1 MKNLCFYLKITEK
14 QTDRR
19 VTQRL
24 GVFRL
29 PSPASRAAVEEIFH
43 CERLN
48 VSQKYEVRWWSWT
61 RSSVGGS
68 LCLGQVTPWEKPR
81 CRPTQMPAS
90 LLICHRHTERC
101 QPSAASSPFAPYG
114 PKPVTQCSILL
125 TPRSRRLQLY
135 RPPGAQG
142 PSLHYKGSEHV
153 ALKTLSNRHK
163 ITTARQ
169 TMT

>member
-19 VTQRL
+19 VIQRL
-24 GVFRL
+24 RVFRL

-48 VSQKYEVRWWSWT
+48 ASQKYEVRWWSWT

-68 LCLGQVTPWEKPR
+68 LCLCRVTLWEKPR

-90 LLICHRHTERC
+90 LLICHGHTERC
-101 QPSAASSPFAPYG
+101 QPSAASRPFTPVRSEAGDAVFDSPH
-114 PKPVTQCSILL
+114 TSI
-125 TPRSRRLQLY
+125 Q
-135 RPPGAQG
+135 A
-142 PSLHYKGSEHV
+142 
-153 ALKTLSNRHK
+153 
-163 ITTARQ
+163 TTALQAPDPRGP
-169 TMT
+169 TDTK